1 MPVIKKAPDLSIK
14 NRVHVLG
21 IGGAGMSAIAEVLAS
36 MGHSVTGSDLKESAG
51 LDRLRALGVQ
61 ITVGHEA
68 SNVGDAEFVTRSTAV
83 PDHNVECQETLKR
96 GIPLLSRAEIL
107 AEICKQKSALV
118 VSGTHGKT
126 TTSSMLALV
135 LRSADMKPSFIIG
148 GDVNEVGTGAVWDDG
163 SIFVVEGDESDGS
176 FLLLPRDYAVVT
188 NVEADHLEHHGGYE
202 ALEEAFEKFVEETRG
217 PVVVGID
224 DEGGKK
230 LASSQNVIS
239 LGMDPSAEWRITELE
254 EYWTGVSFN
263 LKDPDNHELLVKLP
277 IPGLHNAKNAA
288 CAAVAGI
295 VAGADSNAVVE
306 ALERF
311 GGVARRF
318 EHRGQIA
325 GVTFVDDYAHLP
337 TEVSATISAAN
348 TGSWSRLIS
357 VFQPHRYSRTEA
369 LWRTFQDS
377 FQGTDLLFVTDVYAS
392 GEKARPGISGAL
404 IADAVSLSNPTC
416 EVRYV
421 PHRSDLIEALASE
434 LREGDCCLTMGA
446 GDLTSLPDEIQN
458 IMRESNER

>member
-1 MPVIKKAPDLSIK
+1 
-14 NRVHVLG
+14 
-21 IGGAGMSAIAEVLAS
+21 
-36 MGHSVTGSDLKESAG
+36 
-51 LDRLRALGVQ
+51 
-61 ITVGHEA
+61 
-68 SNVGDAEFVTRSTAV
+68 
-83 PDHNVECQETLKR
+83 
-96 GIPLLSRAEIL
+96 
-107 AEICKQKSALV
+107 
-118 VSGTHGKT
+118 
-126 TTSSMLALV
+126 
-135 LRSADMKPSFIIG
+135 
-148 GDVNEVGTGAVWDDG
+148 
-163 SIFVVEGDESDGS
+163 
-176 FLLLPRDYAVVT
+176 
-188 NVEADHLEHHGGYE
+188 
-202 ALEEAFEKFVEETRG
+202 
-217 PVVVGID
+217 
-224 DEGGKK
+224 
-230 LASSQNVIS
+230 
-239 LGMDPSAEWRITELE
+239 MDSSAEWKITELAE
-254 EYWTGVSFN
+254 SWTGVSFN
-263 LKDPDNHELLVKLP
+263 LKDPDNHGLLVKLP

-295 VAGADSNAVVE
+295 VAGADPNAVVE

-337 TEVSATISAAN
+337 AEVSATISAAN

-404 IADAVSLSNPTC
+404 IADAVSLSNPSF

-421 PHRSDLIEALASE
+421 PHRSDLIEDLTRE

-458 IMRESNER
+458 MMRELNER

>member
-1 MPVIKKAPDLSIK
+1 MVKKAMDLSVK

-21 IGGAGMSAIAEVLAS
+21 IGGAGMSAIAEVLVS

-51 LDRLRALGVQ
+51 LDRLRALGIQ
-61 ITVGHEA
+61 IMVGHEA
-68 SNVGDAEFVTRSTAV
+68 SNVGEAEFVARSTAV

-107 AEICKQKSALV
+107 AEICKEKSALV

-135 LRSADMKPSFIIG
+135 LRSAEMKPSFIIG

-176 FLLLPRDYAVVT
+176 FLMLPRDYAVVT

-202 ALEEAFEKFVEETRG
+202 ALEEAFEKFVHETRG
-217 PVVVGID
+217 PVIVGVD

-230 LASSQNVIS
+230 LASSQNAIS
-239 LGMDPSAEWRITELE
+239 LGIDSSAEWKITELE
-254 EYWTGVSFN
+254 ESWTGVSFN
-263 LKDPDNHELLVKLP
+263 LRDPDNHNLVVKLP

-295 VAGADSNAVVE
+295 VAGADPNAVAQ

-318 EHRGQIA
+318 EHRGQVA

-348 TGSWSRLIS
+348 TGSWGRLIS

-377 FQGTDLLFVTDVYAS
+377 FQGTDVLFVTDIYSS

-404 IADAVSLSNPTC
+404 IADAVLSSNPAF

-421 PHRSDLIEALASE
+421 PRRSDLLEALVGE

-446 GDLTSLPDEIQN
+446 GDLTSLPDDLQN
-458 IMRESNER
+458 IMRDLNE